1 MPSVLTV
8 SPVNF
13 CKHVER
19 RVRTAKYTYMEA
31 ILEVCEEHGIE
42 PDSIASLL
50 SQPIKEKI
58 QQEAEDLNLL
68 PKSGRL
74 PV

>member
-1 MPSVLTV
+1 
-8 SPVNF
+8 
-13 CKHVER
+13 
-19 RVRTAKYTYMEA
+19 MEA